1 MSEIRA
7 GRNYVDGEWAEH
19 TGALIE
25 VVNPATGQVAAQ
37 VPDTPAP
44 EVDRA
49 VRAAKRAF
57 QDWRFT
63 NPSVRA
69 QLLHRLADEVAARE
83 VELARSVTVEMGK
96 PLNEARGEARKLALA
111 LHFYAEEATRVR
123 GSIVANTEEG
133 FTSLVEHEAIGVVGA
148 ITPWNYPLELIGW
161 KLGASV
167 AAGCTIVVK
176 PSEYTPTSAV
186 LLMECV
192 QACDFPP
199 GVVNLVIGAG
209 ATGAALT
216 QHPDLD
222 KIAFTGSG
230 RTGAAIARSVPN
242 VKPMSMELGGNCPL
256 VVTDRADVAAA
267 VKGALRRA
275 FRNAG
280 QICIAINRAYVH
292 ESVYEEFAER
302 LAVGAD
308 KLVVADGLQQPD
320 ADVSPVTNREIL
332 DRRLAH
338 VADAGDRGARVLCG
352 GSAPAGRE
360 QGLFLS
366 PTVVGECDQSMLLMR
381 EETFGP
387 VLGLSRYSDLDDA
400 LARAN
405 STDAGLAAYAYT
417 EDLGQAFTLSKRLDF
432 GNVAVNNVDAGII
445 NAPYGGRKGSGY
457 GYEHAREGMDGYLQI
472 KHTRLRH
479 GA

>member
-1 MSEIRA
+1 MSGTRA
-7 GRNYVDGEWAEH
+7 ARNFVDGAWAEH
-19 TGALIE
+19 DGALID
-25 VVNPATGQVAAQ
+25 VVNPATGQVVAQ
-37 VPDTPAP
+37 VADTPAE

-49 VRAAKRAF
+49 VRAAARAF
-57 QDWRFT
+57 AEWRFS
-63 NPSVRA
+63 NPTVRA
-69 QLLHRLADEVAARE
+69 DLLHRLADEVAARE
-83 VELARSVTVEMGK
+83 VELGRSVTVEMGK
-96 PLNEARGEARKLALA
+96 PLGEARGEVRKLALA

-133 FTSLVEHEAIGVVGA
+133 FTSLVEHEPIGVVGA

-176 PSEYTPTSAV
+176 PSEYTPTAGL

-192 QACDFPP
+192 EAAGFPA
-199 GVVNLVIGAG
+199 GVVNLVTGAG

-216 QHPDLD
+216 QHPVVD

-256 VVTDRADVAAA
+256 VVTANADVAAA

-292 ESVYEEFAER
+292 DSVHDEFVAG
-302 LAVGAD
+302 LVAGAQQ
-308 KLVVADGLQQPD
+308 LVVADGLEQPD
-320 ADVSPVTNREIL
+320 ADVGPVTNQEIL
-332 DRRLAH
+332 DRSLAH
-338 VADAGDRGARVLCG
+338 VRDAVDHGARVACG
-352 GSAPAGRE
+352 GEAPAGAGP
-360 QGLFLS
+360 GLFLS
-366 PTVVGECDQSMLLMR
+366 PTVLVDCDQEMLVMHA
-381 EETFGP
+381 ETFGP
-387 VLGLSRYSDLDDA
+387 VLGVSRYSDLDDA
-400 LARAN
+400 LQRAN

-417 EDLGQAFTLSKRLDF
+417 QDLGEAFTLRKRLDF